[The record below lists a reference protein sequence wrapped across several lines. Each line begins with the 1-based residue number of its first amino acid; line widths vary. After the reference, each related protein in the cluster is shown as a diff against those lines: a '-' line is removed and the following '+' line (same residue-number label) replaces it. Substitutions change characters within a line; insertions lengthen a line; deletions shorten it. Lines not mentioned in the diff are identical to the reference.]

1 MISFQ
6 YMPYR
11 EHSSLDTDAKLKKI
25 LKISKQNKIILMQG
39 RLKPH
44 EEARLIEETMS
55 QITKKFAGISFCTIN
70 PNQQNGKK
78 AKNKP
83 FQKKLKDSL
92 YNLTLGRR
100 DILTIIGPAS
110 IVKDIRKNPTK
121 IDLLINQSHQD

>member
-1 MISFQ
+1 
-6 YMPYR
+6 MPYR

-39 RLKPH
+39 RLKPY

-70 PNQQNGKK
+70 PATQNGNKK
-78 AKNKP
+78 TKPKP
-83 FQKKLKDSL
+83 FATKLKDSL
-92 YNLTLGRR
+92 YNVTLGRR

-110 IVKDIRKNPTK
+110 IVKDIRKNPNK
-121 IDLLINQSHQD
+121 IDLLINQANQNL